1 MIIEKYGVK
10 KTWNNKYET
19 YAYVNCGN
27 YAMPITWL
35 REVFKTKK
43 KAEEWLENKLKNY
56 KRTR

>member
-19 YAYVNCGN
+19 YAHVNCGN

-35 REVFKTKK
+35 REVFNTKK
-43 KAEEWLENKLKNY
+43 KS
-56 KRTR
+56 KRMVRK